1 MINHSRHSAFMI
13 WLANEPYRLKDW
25 SWWSNF
31 ASLIW
36 QHTSPFHAN
45 LLMITQQ
52 VANLTTWMVQ
62 CKLDLNY
69 AKFAKSFKFSWPLS
83 FFVAELLIFSLCFH
97 SFIFRETSWQLI
109 HSFFHSFFEHI
120 FRKISSQ
127 VISQVY
133 SQVLEEKF
141 LPVLFTCF
149 FICFFHRS

>member
-1 MINHSRHSAFMI
+1 
-13 WLANEPYRLKDW
+13 
-25 SWWSNF
+25 
-31 ASLIW
+31 
-36 QHTSPFHAN
+36 
-45 LLMITQQ
+45 
-52 VANLTTWMVQ
+52 MVQ

-149 FICFFHRS
+149 FICFFSQVLTFTGFFTGSKFCDFSTKFSPCKIHRFFHRVSVCHRLFHMFFTGFSQVLIQ